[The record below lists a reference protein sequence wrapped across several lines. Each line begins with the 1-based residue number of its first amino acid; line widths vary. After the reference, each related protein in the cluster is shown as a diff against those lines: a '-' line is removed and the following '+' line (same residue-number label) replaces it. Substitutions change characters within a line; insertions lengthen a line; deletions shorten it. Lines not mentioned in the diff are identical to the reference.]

1 MENWQFILIAAPA
14 CAAVILLI
22 ILLVRQSAFER
33 EMSRGLN
40 LNDLENEMIRLGE
53 KMDQAARTSADSGA
67 LLRGEV
73 GTNLRAMSESMNRT
87 INESM
92 FRMQVSNEQRLDR
105 IEGVVSDKL
114 DKSLNERLDSNLK
127 HVGDQLVNLY
137 KTLGE
142 LRELSGGV
150 ADLNKT
156 LSNVKTRGVFGEVQ
170 LGRILE
176 QTMPSSQYVTNAQ
189 VKKNSDERVE
199 FAVKFPPAFEGGEPV
214 LLPVDAKFPSD
225 IYNKIVSAS
234 EAGDSAALAEA
245 GKELK
250 TRILLEARKIR
261 DKYIDPPATTNY
273 AVMFLPTEGLYAEV
287 LRIDGLTEKC
297 QELGVI
303 VAGPTTIT
311 ALLNSLSVGFKN
323 AQLSRKSV
331 EIMRL
336 LEAVKN
342 QFAKFGE
349 ELDKTEKKLAD
360 AQASAAKLR
369 RRTETMERR
378 MKKIGEIDETE
389 AERLLMIDTEDEYE
403 S

>member
-1 MENWQFILIAAPA
+1 MENWQFILIAGLLL
-14 CAAVILLI
+14 AALILLI
-22 ILLVRQSAFER
+22 VLLVRQSAFER
-33 EMSRGLN
+33 EMGRGID

-53 KMDQAARTSADSGA
+53 KMDQAARSSADNGA

-73 GTNLRAMSESMNRT
+73 GTNLRSMSESMNRT

-114 DKSLNERLDSNLK
+114 DKSLNERL
-127 HVGDQLVNLY
+127 GNLY
-137 KTLGE
+137 RTLGE

-150 ADLNKT
+150 ADLNRT

-176 QTMPSSQYVTNAQ
+176 QTMPASQYVTNA
-189 VKKNSDERVE
+189 VMKKNSDERVE

-225 IYNKIVSAS
+225 IYNKIISAQD
-234 EAGDSAALAEA
+234 AGDAGALAEA
-245 GKELK
+245 VKELRN
-250 TRILLEARKIR
+250 RILLEARKIR

-287 LRIDGLTEKC
+287 LRVDGLTEKC

-311 ALLNSLSVGFKN
+311 ALLNSLAVGFKN
-323 AQLSRKSV
+323 AQLSKKSV
-331 EIMRL
+331 EIMHL

-342 QFAKFGE
+342 QFSKFGE

-360 AQASAAKLR
+360 AQASAARLR

-378 MKKIGEIDETE
+378 MRTIGEIGDGE
-389 AERLLMIDTEDEYE
+389 AERLLAADTEDYHE

>member
-1 MENWQFILIAAPA
+1 MENWQFILIAGLLL
-14 CAAVILLI
+14 AALILLVV
-22 ILLVRQSAFER
+22 LLVRQSAFER
-33 EMSRGLN
+33 EMGRGLD

-53 KMDQAARTSADSGA
+53 KMDQAARSSADNGA

-73 GTNLRAMSESMNRT
+73 GTNLRSMSESMNRT

-114 DKSLNERLDSNLK
+114 DKSLNEWLDASMRN
-127 HVGDQLVNLY
+127 VAEQMGNLY
-137 KTLGE
+137 RTLGE

-150 ADLNKT
+150 ADLNRT

-176 QTMPSSQYVTNAQ
+176 QTMPASQYVTNA
-189 VKKNSDERVE
+189 VMKKNSDERVE

-225 IYNKIVSAS
+225 IYNKIISAQD
-234 EAGDSAALAEA
+234 AGDAGALAEA
-245 GKELK
+245 VKELRN
-250 TRILLEARKIR
+250 RILLEARKIR

-287 LRIDGLTEKC
+287 LRVDGLTEKC

-311 ALLNSLSVGFKN
+311 ALLNSLAVGFKN
-323 AQLSRKSV
+323 AQLSKKSV
-331 EIMRL
+331 EIMHL

-342 QFAKFGE
+342 QFSKFGE

-360 AQASAAKLR
+360 AQASAARLR

-378 MKKIGEIDETE
+378 MRTIGEIGDGE
-389 AERLLMIDTEDEYE
+389 AERLLAADTEDYHE

>member
-1 MENWQFILIAAPA
+1 M
-14 CAAVILLI
+14 
-22 ILLVRQSAFER
+22 
-33 EMSRGLN
+33 
-40 LNDLENEMIRLGE
+40 
-53 KMDQAARTSADSGA
+53 
-67 LLRGEV
+67 
-73 GTNLRAMSESMNRT
+73 
-87 INESM
+87 
-92 FRMQVSNEQRLDR
+92 
-105 IEGVVSDKL
+105 VSDKL

-127 HVGDQLVNLY
+127 RVGDQLVNLY

>member
-1 MENWQFILIAAPA
+1 
-14 CAAVILLI
+14 
-22 ILLVRQSAFER
+22 
-33 EMSRGLN
+33 
-40 LNDLENEMIRLGE
+40 
-53 KMDQAARTSADSGA
+53 
-67 LLRGEV
+67 
-73 GTNLRAMSESMNRT
+73 MSESMNRT

-114 DKSLNERLDSNLK
+114 DKSLNERLDASMRN
-127 HVGDQLVNLY
+127 VAEQMGNLY
-137 KTLGE
+137 RTLGE

-150 ADLNKT
+150 ADLNRT

-176 QTMPSSQYVTNAQ
+176 QTMPASQYVTNA
-189 VKKNSDERVE
+189 VMKKNSDERVE

-225 IYNKIVSAS
+225 IYNKIISAQD
-234 EAGDSAALAEA
+234 AGDAGALAEA
-245 GKELK
+245 VKELRN
-250 TRILLEARKIR
+250 RILLEARKIR

-287 LRIDGLTEKC
+287 LRVDGLTEKC

-311 ALLNSLSVGFKN
+311 ALLNSLAVGFKN
-323 AQLSRKSV
+323 AQLSKKSV
-331 EIMRL
+331 EIMHL

-342 QFAKFGE
+342 QFSKFGE

-360 AQASAAKLR
+360 AQASAARLR

-378 MKKIGEIDETE
+378 MRTIGEIGDGE
-389 AERLLMIDTEDEYE
+389 AERLLAADTEDYHE

>member
-1 MENWQFILIAAPA
+1 MENWQFILIAGLLL
-14 CAAVILLI
+14 AALILLI
-22 ILLVRQSAFER
+22 VLLVRQSAFER
-33 EMSRGLN
+33 EMGRGTD

-53 KMDQAARTSADSGA
+53 KMDQSARSSADNGA

-73 GTNLRAMSESMNRT
+73 GTNLRSMSESMNRT

-114 DKSLNERLDSNLK
+114 DKSLNERLDAGMRN
-127 HVGDQLVNLY
+127 VAEQMGNLY
-137 KTLGE
+137 
-142 LRELSGGV
+142 R
-150 ADLNKT
+150 T

-176 QTMPSSQYVTNAQ
+176 QTMPASQYVTNA
-189 VKKNSDERVE
+189 VMKKNSDERVE

-225 IYNKIVSAS
+225 IYNKIISAQD
-234 EAGDSAALAEA
+234 AGDAGALAEA
-245 GKELK
+245 VKELRN
-250 TRILLEARKIR
+250 RILLEARKIR

-287 LRIDGLTEKC
+287 LRVDGLTEKC

-311 ALLNSLSVGFKN
+311 ALLNSLAVGFKN
-323 AQLSRKSV
+323 AQLSKKSV
-331 EIMRL
+331 EIMHL

-342 QFAKFGE
+342 QFSKFGE

-360 AQASAAKLR
+360 AQASAARLR

-378 MKKIGEIDETE
+378 MRTIGEIGDGE
-389 AERLLMIDTEDEYE
+389 AERLLAADTEDYHE

>member
-1 MENWQFILIAAPA
+1 MEIWQVILIVGLLA
-14 CAAVILLI
+14 AAVILLI

-33 EMSRGLN
+33 EMSRGLD

-53 KMDQAARTSADSGA
+53 KMDHAAKSSADSGA

-73 GTNLRAMSESMNRT
+73 GTNLRSMSESMNRT

-92 FRMQVSNEQRLDR
+92 FRMQVSNEQKLDR
-105 IEGVVSDKL
+105 IEGVVNDKL
-114 DKSLNERLDSNLK
+114 DKSLNERLDANFK
-127 HVGDQLVNLY
+127 IVGDQLGNLY

-176 QTMPSSQYVTNAQ
+176 QTMPPSQYVTNAA

-199 FAVKFPPAFEGGEPV
+199 FAVKFPPAYEGGEPV

-225 IYNKIVSAS
+225 IYNKIVAAS
-234 EAGDSAALAEA
+234 EAGDTGRLAEA
-245 GKELK
+245 VKELK

-261 DKYIDPPATTNY
+261 DKYIDPPLTTNY

-323 AQLSRKSV
+323 AQLSKKSV

-349 ELDKTEKKLAD
+349 ELDRTEKKLAD
-360 AQASAAKLR
+360 AQASAQRLR
-369 RRTETMERR
+369 KRTETMERR
-378 MKKIGEIDETE
+378 MNRIGEIDDGE
-389 AERLLMIDTEDEYE
+389 AERLLGEDTEDYYE

>member
-127 HVGDQLVNLY
+127 QVGDQLVNLY

-273 AVMFLPTEGLYAEV
+273 AVMFLPTEGCAS
-287 LRIDGLTEKC
+287 
-297 QELGVI
+297 
-303 VAGPTTIT
+303 T
-311 ALLNSLSVGFKN
+311 A
-323 AQLSRKSV
+323 
-331 EIMRL
+331 
-336 LEAVKN
+336 
-342 QFAKFGE
+342 
-349 ELDKTEKKLAD
+349 
-360 AQASAAKLR
+360 
-369 RRTETMERR
+369 
-378 MKKIGEIDETE
+378 
-389 AERLLMIDTEDEYE
+389 
-403 S
+403 

>member
-1 MENWQFILIAAPA
+1 MENWQIFLIVGLLL
-14 CAAVILLI
+14 AAVILLI

-53 KMDQAARTSADSGA
+53 KMDHSAKNALDSGA

-73 GTNLRAMSESMNRT
+73 TTSLRAMSESMNRT

-92 FRMQVSNEQRLDR
+92 FRMQVSNEQKLDR
-105 IEGVVSDKL
+105 IEGVVNEKL
-114 DKSLNERLDSNLK
+114 DKSLNERLDANFRM
-127 HVGDQLVNLY
+127 VGDQLGNLY
-137 KTLGE
+137 RTLGE

-150 ADLNKT
+150 SDLNRT
-156 LSNVKTRGVFGEVQ
+156 LSNVKTRGIFGEVQ

-176 QTMPSSQYVTNAQ
+176 MTMPPSQYVTNAA

-214 LLPVDAKFPSD
+214 LLPIDAKFPSD
-225 IYNKIVSAS
+225 IYNRIAAAS
-234 EAGDSAALAEA
+234 EAGDAERISEA
-245 GKELK
+245 VKELRS
-250 TRILLEARKIR
+250 RILFEARKIR
-261 DKYIDPPATTNY
+261 DKYINPPATTNY

-287 LRIDGLTEKC
+287 LRIEGLTEKC
-297 QELGVI
+297 QDLGVI
-303 VAGPTTIT
+303 IAGPTTVT

-323 AQLSRKSV
+323 AQLSKKSV

-342 QFAKFGE
+342 QFRKFGE
-349 ELDKTEKKLAD
+349 ELDRTERKLAD

-369 RRTETMERR
+369 KRTETMENR
-378 MKKIGEIDETE
+378 MKKLGEIDDAE
-389 AERLLMIDTEDEYE
+389 AERLLHDDTEEYYE

>member
-1 MENWQFILIAAPA
+1 
-14 CAAVILLI
+14 
-22 ILLVRQSAFER
+22 
-33 EMSRGLN
+33 
-40 LNDLENEMIRLGE
+40 
-53 KMDQAARTSADSGA
+53 
-67 LLRGEV
+67 
-73 GTNLRAMSESMNRT
+73 
-87 INESM
+87 
-92 FRMQVSNEQRLDR
+92 
-105 IEGVVSDKL
+105 
-114 DKSLNERLDSNLK
+114 
-127 HVGDQLVNLY
+127 
-137 KTLGE
+137 
-142 LRELSGGV
+142 
-150 ADLNKT
+150 
-156 LSNVKTRGVFGEVQ
+156 
-170 LGRILE
+170 
-176 QTMPSSQYVTNAQ
+176 MPSSQYVTNAQ